1 MDLESSRWFCNP
13 NVISKSKGNN
23 KTFCLVVFTV
33 IYSVLSVLSSLA
45 LLVIW
50 RCTNHLPLSMQTI
63 PFAKERLGSY

>member
-13 NVISKSKGNN
+13 NAISKGNN
-23 KTFCLVVFTV
+23 KTFCLVVFTIV
-33 IYSVLSVLSSLA
+33 YSVLSIFSSVT

-50 RCTNHLPLSMQTI
+50 RCTNHLPLSMRTI